1 MMYRLCSL
9 TNKNGVVPAVP
20 LINLMS
26 IDVRHKI
33 GPSMEA
39 TPADQRNVEIKA
51 RIPGGSE
58 DFARRLDI
66 AKKLTGSQTGEL
78 IVQRD
83 VFFESPLGGRLK
95 LRYLQPPSRSQLVYY
110 DRPDVAG
117 PKLSCFNK
125 IEVDEPAVLEKILGQ
140 TNGILGQLDKKR
152 HLFIHEQTRIHL
164 DEVQDLGHFMEF
176 EVCLR
181 PEQTLE
187 EGQTIAEQLA
197 KTFGILEAD
206 LMTGSYFDALRE
218 TLDCAFYN
226 SL

>member
-1 MMYRLCSL
+1 MITRLCAFA
-9 TNKNGVVPAVP
+9 NKNGLAAP
-20 LINLMS
+20 LINVMT

-33 GPSMEA
+33 GTSMEEA
-39 TPADQRNVEIKA
+39 TTPADQRNVEIKA

-58 DFARRLDI
+58 DFVRRLDI
-66 AKKLTGSQTGEL
+66 SKRLTGSQAGEL

-95 LRYLQPPSRSQLVYY
+95 LRYLQAPARSQLVYY
-110 DRPDVAG
+110 NRPDVAG

-125 IEVDEPAVLEKILGQ
+125 IEVDEPAVLEKILAQ
-140 TNGILGQLDKKR
+140 TNGIQGQLAKKR

-197 KTFGILEAD
+197 ATFGIQKAD
-206 LMTGSYFDALRE
+206 LMTGSYFDALR
-218 TLDCAFYN
+218 
-226 SL
+226 SGQ